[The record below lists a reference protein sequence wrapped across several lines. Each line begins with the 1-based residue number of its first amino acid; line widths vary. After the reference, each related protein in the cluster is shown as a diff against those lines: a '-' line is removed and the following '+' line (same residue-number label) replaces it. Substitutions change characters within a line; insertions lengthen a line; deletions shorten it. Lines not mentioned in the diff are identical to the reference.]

1 MLFSFE
7 DSPVYQELWCVW
19 QQQQLQQGGIFL
31 ELNAPAC
38 NGTLGAGGVT
48 FDVNGTR
55 WLLSWGI
62 SMHRHP
68 LPSLCPCL
76 EAGDTSLQAHVPSAT
91 TLGRAQAPQG
101 HPAGEYSQ
109 IHSVPTPGQ

>member
-19 QQQQLQQGGIFL
+19 QQQQLQQEGIFL

-55 WLLSWGI
+55 WLLSWGDI
-62 SMHRHP
+62 
-68 LPSLCPCL
+68 
-76 EAGDTSLQAHVPSAT
+76 D
-91 TLGRAQAPQG
+91 AQAPLALTLPLLG
-101 HPAGEYSQ
+101 SRRHLPAGPRA
-109 IHSVPTPGQ
+109 ICHHPGSCSGSSGTSSW